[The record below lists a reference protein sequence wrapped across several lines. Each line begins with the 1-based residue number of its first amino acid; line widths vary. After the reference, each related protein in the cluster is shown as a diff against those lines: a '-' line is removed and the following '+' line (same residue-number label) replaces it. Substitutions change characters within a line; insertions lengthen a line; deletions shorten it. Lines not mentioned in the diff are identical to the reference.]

1 MRSTWRFNFPSP
13 SEKKNHSYIRNEFVT
28 ENEYGKKDKTQTNPV
43 YFGCF
48 YSSFF
53 QMRQRIPPIVEP
65 VYSLTWHLVAPEN
78 RRPVSTYPGKRKKK
92 GILVFNYC
100 KTKGREKK
108 KLHTSES
115 PLDKNWGNA
124 SRTLSSITSEQYLWK
139 SESAISIF
147 FQTDSKFLLIFLL
160 KVSIKHQY
168 LCIQL
173 HQTSESQLLS

>member
-1 MRSTWRFNFPSP
+1 MNRRTIGTFYFLFFLWTSISCLSPSLLFTLLPRVMRSTWRFNFPSP

-108 KLHTSES
+108 SYIPQNH
-115 PLDKNWGNA
+115 
-124 SRTLSSITSEQYLWK
+124 
-139 SESAISIF
+139 
-147 FQTDSKFLLIFLL
+147 LLIKTGEMLRGPCL
-160 KVSIKHQY
+160 A
-168 LCIQL
+168 
-173 HQTSESQLLS
+173 